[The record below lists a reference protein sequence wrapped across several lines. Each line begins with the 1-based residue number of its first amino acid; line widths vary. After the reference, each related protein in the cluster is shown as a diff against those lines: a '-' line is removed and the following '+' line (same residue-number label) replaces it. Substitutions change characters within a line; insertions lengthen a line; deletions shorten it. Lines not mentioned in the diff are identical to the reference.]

1 MSQERPARIQQRVLQ
16 VIMEELQGWINDLL
30 RDALD
35 PAKMMHMLRSM
46 GVDFSQLGQMFGQAA
61 QAGTMPQGFDPYKV
75 MGLDKSASDDEVKKR
90 YHELI
95 KKLHPD
101 SAGIEGTSFLLQMVL
116 AAYELIK
123 KERGWQ

>member
-95 KKLHPD
+95 KKLHLD